1 MEKEYTNKKL
11 WVNESVMIVM
21 LVITR
26 WQVALKEIIEEGVIS
41 EIV

>member
-1 MEKEYTNKKL
+1 MNL
-11 WVNESVMIVM
+11 VMFVV